1 MELEAFEF
9 VILRTP
15 ATMPPTD
22 EQADRD
28 LQQAH
33 LAYLTSLNEA
43 GHTVA
48 AGPFGDQADESM
60 RGLVFYRT
68 GSLAEARRLA
78 EADPAVRAGHLEVEI
93 MTWYCPAGSMR
104 LPGRPIRFPDD

>member
-1 MELEAFEF
+1 MDLEAFEF

-15 ATMPPTD
+15 ATVPPSD
-22 EQADRD
+22 EQADRQ

-33 LAYLTSLNEA
+33 LAYLTSLHEA
-43 GHTVA
+43 GHTVT
-48 AGPFGDQADESM
+48 AGPLEGQADDRM

-78 EADPAVRAGHLEVEI
+78 EADPAVRAGHLEAEV

-104 LPGRPIRFPDD
+104 LPGRLVRFPDS

>member
-1 MELEAFEF
+1 MDLEAFEF

-15 ATMPPTD
+15 AIVPPSD
-22 EQADRD
+22 EQADRQ
-28 LQQAH
+28 LQRAH
-33 LAYLTSLNEA
+33 LAYLTSLHEA
-43 GHTVA
+43 GYTVA
-48 AGPFGDQADESM
+48 AGPLDDQADDSI

-78 EADPAVRAGHLEVEI
+78 EADPAVRAGHLEVEV

-104 LPGRPIRFPDD
+104 LPGRPIRVPDD